1 MMNPDGS
8 EMKRFNLLDDGGEK
22 HNLINANPEK
32 AATMR
37 RPLDGWWRDLRRV
50 YRNV

>member
-8 EMKRFNLLDDGGEK
+8 EMKLFNLLDDSGEK

-32 AATMR
+32 AAAMR
-37 RPLDGWWRDLRRV
+37 RQLDGWWRDMRRV